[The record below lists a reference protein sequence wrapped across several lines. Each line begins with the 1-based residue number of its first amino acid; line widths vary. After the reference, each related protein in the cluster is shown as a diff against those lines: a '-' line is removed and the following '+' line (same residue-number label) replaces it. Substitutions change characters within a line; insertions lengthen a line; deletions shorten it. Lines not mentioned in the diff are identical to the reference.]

1 MSLVT
6 RCPGCATAFR
16 VEPAQLAARSG
27 QVRCGKCNTV
37 FDGIAA
43 LVDGASAAKRV
54 APSPAK
60 ASEPPPPRA
69 SEPPPPKPAEPSP
82 PKVPEPPP
90 RQLEVVDEPLPEFL
104 AEPAPPRRA
113 LWASLAALAALILV
127 AQVVLYF
134 RSELA
139 TGVPASRDALQ
150 AACRLLG
157 CELRLPRQA
166 KLLGIDSYDVHPDT
180 RREGVIV
187 LNAVIRNRAPFPQ
200 EYPALQLTLTDE
212 NDRALVSR
220 TVLPREY
227 LEPARFAE
235 LVKRGIEAGGEAAL
249 TLHFDASRTRATGYE
264 LVLFY
269 PS

>member
-1 MSLVT
+1 MNLVT

-16 VEPAQLAARSG
+16 VEPGQLAARSG

-43 LVDGASAAKRV
+43 LVDGAGGGGRV
-54 APSPAK
+54 EPPPAK
-60 ASEPPPPRA
+60 ASEPPPPQA
-69 SEPPPPKPAEPSP
+69 SEPPPPKSAEPSP
-82 PKVPEPPP
+82 PKVVEAPP
-90 RQLEVVDEPLPEFL
+90 RQLEVEDEPLPEFL
-104 AEPAPPRRA
+104 AEPVAPRRA
-113 LWASLAALAALILV
+113 LWPSLAALAAVILV

-139 TGVPASRDALQ
+139 TGVPASRDTLET
-150 AACRLLG
+150 ACRLLG
-157 CELRLPRQA
+157 CELRLPRQV
-166 KLLGIDSYDVHPDT
+166 KLLSIDSYDVHPDP

-200 EYPALQLTLTDE
+200 EYPALHLTLTDE
-212 NDRALVSR
+212 EDRPLVSR
-220 TVLPREY
+220 SVLPREY

-235 LVKRGIEAGGEAAL
+235 LVKRGLEAGGEAAL
-249 TLHFDASRTRATGYE
+249 ILHFDASRTRATGYE

>member
-16 VEPAQLAARSG
+16 VLPGQLAARSG

-37 FDGIAA
+37 FDGVAA
-43 LVDGASAAKRV
+43 LLDTSA
-54 APSPAK
+54 
-60 ASEPPPPRA
+60 PRRA
-69 SEPPPPKPAEPSP
+69 EPPPPKPVEPSP
-82 PKVPEPPP
+82 PKAIEPPREP
-90 RQLEVVDEPLPEFL
+90 EVEVEPLPEFL
-104 AEPAPPRRA
+104 AEPPAPRRV
-113 LWASLAALAALILV
+113 LWSSLAALAALILV
-127 AQVVLYF
+127 AQIVLHF

-139 TGVPASRDALQ
+139 TGVPASRDTLAG
-150 AACRLLG
+150 ACRLLG
-157 CELRLPRQA
+157 CELRLPRQV
-166 KLLGIDSYDVHPDT
+166 KLLSIDSYDVHPDP

-200 EYPALQLTLTDE
+200 EYPALQLTLTDDE
-212 NDRALVSR
+212 DRALVSR
-220 TVLPREY
+220 AVQPREY
-227 LEPARFAE
+227 LEPARFDE
-235 LVKRGIEAGGEAAL
+235 LMKRGIEAGGEAAL